1 MAFIEI
7 LSLFPL
13 YFSLTQWASLIIA
26 SILILLIRRTF
37 YWKVRG
43 FHGPTSLFPF
53 DDAYNQLTK
62 PLCSLQMNTYVKYGP
77 IWGGYQGFEPVLF
90 VADPKIIKNIFV
102 KDFQDFPETM
112 NPKTTT
118 SQIEQKFITI
128 LDGDDWKRVRSAMT
142 RSFTSGKLKIMFNLV
157 KLSVKNTHQQFFAI
171 SQESKRF
178 DPKNFWSEG
187 SLNVI
192 AKSFFAT
199 DIVASGESK
208 SNLLRNFTEAF
219 QLPFLRTLLVLTLPK
234 MIARLFKLTFI
245 RRTHLD
251 FFEALVDQIIKNRK
265 QDSHNEAQDF
275 LHNMLENELE
285 LDSLVE
291 EVNQERH
298 TMDPSSKK
306 LSKIEI
312 VASSVIFLLA
322 GTEVTSNLLTWLTYR
337 LAVNPDVQNRLY
349 KEISENDI
357 DDYNILINL
366 PYLDAVVKE
375 CLRIDPPALILSRRS
390 RNRYHVTDT
399 QTIDPGTGIMI
410 PIYGMHHDPKFYPDP
425 DKFLPDRFLP
435 ENAEH
440 LIPFTFLP
448 FGAGPRVCVGMRFAL
463 MHTKY
468 AVASVVKKY
477 ILTKCDKTPDKPE
490 YSPGVFALKHEGLE
504 VGIKLRET

>member
-1 MAFIEI
+1 
-7 LSLFPL
+7 
-13 YFSLTQWASLIIA
+13 
-26 SILILLIRRTF
+26 
-37 YWKVRG
+37 
-43 FHGPTSLFPF
+43 
-53 DDAYNQLTK
+53 
-62 PLCSLQMNTYVKYGP
+62 MNTYVKYGP
-77 IWGGYQGFEPVLF
+77 IWGGYRGFEPVLF

-112 NPKTTT
+112 NVKTTTT
-118 SQIEQKFITI
+118 SQIEQKFITR
-128 LDGDDWKRVRSAMT
+128 LGGNDWKRIRSAMT

-157 KLSVKNTHQQFFAI
+157 KISVENINHQFF
-171 SQESKRF
+171 
-178 DPKNFWSEG
+178 
-187 SLNVI
+187 
-192 AKSFFAT
+192 
-199 DIVASGESK
+199 
-208 SNLLRNFTEAF
+208 
-219 QLPFLRTLLVLTLPK
+219 
-234 MIARLFKLTFI
+234 LTFI
-245 RRTHLD
+245 RQTHLD
-251 FFEALVDQIIKNRK
+251 FFGALVEQIIKNRK

-291 EVNQERH
+291 EVNQELR
-298 TMDPSSKK
+298 TMDPPSKK

-312 VASSVIFLLA
+312 VASSVISLLA
-322 GTEVTSNLLTWLTYR
+322 GVEVTSNLLTWLSYR

-375 CLRIDPPALILSRRS
+375 SLRIDPPALILSRRS

-399 QTIDPGTGIMI
+399 QTIDPETGIVV
-410 PIYGMHHDPKFYPDP
+410 PIYAIHHDPKFYPDP
-425 DKFLPDRFLP
+425 DKFSPDRFLP

-477 ILTKCDKTPDKPE
+477 ILTRCDKTSDEPKF
-490 YSPGVFALKHEGLE
+490 SPGFFTLRQEGLE
-504 VGIKLRET
+504 VGIKLREN